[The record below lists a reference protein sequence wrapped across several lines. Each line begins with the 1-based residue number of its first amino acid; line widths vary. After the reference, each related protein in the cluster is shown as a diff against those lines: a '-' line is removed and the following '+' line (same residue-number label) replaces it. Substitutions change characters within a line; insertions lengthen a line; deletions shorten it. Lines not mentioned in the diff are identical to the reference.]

1 MKITLRQLKLLGAC
15 TSQVE
20 LFKEIFGTEV
30 ILTEEIVKKHGAKFD
45 ITWLANKMLTDEK
58 FDDYE
63 AKRNTLD
70 DDYDAKCKPP
80 YDDYYAKR
88 NTLDDR
94 GQVLLRHPAVHAHAR
109 ERHRG
114 DEKSR
119 GDRSGGINQKDARE
133 HDAV

>member
-63 AKRNTLD
+63 AKCNTL
-70 DDYDAKCKPP
+70 YAN
-80 YDDYYAKR
+80 YEAKR
-88 NTLDDR
+88 NTLDADYEAIENRSIVPGFER
-94 GQVLLRHPAVHAHAR
+94 GLPC
-109 ERHRG
+109 
-114 DEKSR
+114 
-119 GDRSGGINQKDARE
+119 
-133 HDAV
+133 